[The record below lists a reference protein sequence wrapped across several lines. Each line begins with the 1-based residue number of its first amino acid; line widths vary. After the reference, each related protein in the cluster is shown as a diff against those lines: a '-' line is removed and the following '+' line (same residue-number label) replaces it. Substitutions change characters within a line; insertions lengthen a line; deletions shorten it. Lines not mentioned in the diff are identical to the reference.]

1 MSGSP
6 PRPDVLA
13 AWAPPAQPNAPDS
26 PQLGPAGPNRGHS
39 QAAEPGTVGHS
50 SAPPSPPSLGG
61 PAADAAGTLTCIAPV
76 SIPAAA
82 MPAESDPPPIARD
95 GACPLPATRPDDA
108 ARPAGDA
115 LGRLLGAAPGHPED
129 DGFALVVAD
138 APVGGAPVAVRSW
151 FDTMAAAAK
160 PENDGTLAAAHDS
173 ARAYRSR
180 AKADNTRAAYRS
192 AVRAWCAWCDRH
204 GVPPLPASSRDV
216 AAFLAAGR
224 DRGQASNTLKLRAA
238 ALRFLHRA
246 AGLPSPTDTAE
257 VSETMAG
264 IRRDAPNPQKKRA
277 ATLTVLRELLAPIP
291 DDTRGLRD
299 RALLLVGFAGAL
311 RRSEL
316 AGILLGDLERTDQG
330 YELTLKRTKGSQTEA
345 VLVPLPYGKTELCPV
360 RALARW
366 LDAAAITDGPVFRRI
381 WLPPRVAPGAPPPLP
396 AIGTEPLTPRSIA
409 RIVQA
414 RAAAAGFAPREFGG
428 HSLKRGALS
437 TGMQAGAHAAQLKR
451 LGRHKSFD
459 VLGEYLE
466 FGNLFEGHPLGDV
479 L

>member
-1 MSGSP
+1 MTT
-6 PRPDVLA
+6 A
-13 AWAPPAQPNAPDS
+13 
-26 PQLGPAGPNRGHS
+26 
-39 QAAEPGTVGHS
+39 
-50 SAPPSPPSLGG
+50 
-61 PAADAAGTLTCIAPV
+61 
-76 SIPAAA
+76 
-82 MPAESDPPPIARD
+82 
-95 GACPLPATRPDDA
+95 PDDA
-108 ARPAGDA
+108 AWPASEAPAG
-115 LGRLLGAAPGHPED
+115 LPAPEHGPPED
-129 DGFALVVAD
+129 GEQAPAAAD
-138 APVGGAPVAVRSW
+138 APVGGAPVTVKNW
-151 FDTMAAAAK
+151 FDILAAAEK
-160 PENDGTLAAAHDS
+160 PQNDGSLAAAHES

-192 AVRAWCAWCDRH
+192 AVRAWCAWCDQH
-204 GVPPLPASSRDV
+204 GVPALPASPRDI

-224 DRGQASNTLKLRAA
+224 DRGQAGNTLKLRAA
-238 ALRFLHRA
+238 AIRFLHRA

-277 ATLTVLRELLAPIP
+277 ATLAVLRELLAPIP
-291 DDTRGLRD
+291 DDVRGLRD

-316 AGILLGDLERTDQG
+316 AAILLGDLDRTDQG
-330 YELTLKRTKGSQTEA
+330 YELTLKRSKGSQTDA
-345 VLVPLPYGKTELCPV
+345 VLVPLPYGRTELCPV

-366 LDAAAITDGPVFRRI
+366 LDAAAITEGPVFRRI
-381 WLPPRVAPGAPPPLP
+381 WLPPQAAPDAPPAGQPVPALP

-414 RAAAAGFAPREFGG
+414 RAAAAGFSAREFGG

-437 TGMQAGAHAAQLKR
+437 TGMQAGAHAAQLRR

-466 FGNLFEGHPLGDV
+466 FGNMFEGHPLSGV

>member
-1 MSGSP
+1 M
-6 PRPDVLA
+6 
-13 AWAPPAQPNAPDS
+13 
-26 PQLGPAGPNRGHS
+26 
-39 QAAEPGTVGHS
+39 T
-50 SAPPSPPSLGG
+50 
-61 PAADAAGTLTCIAPV
+61 TT
-76 SIPAAA
+76 
-82 MPAESDPPPIARD
+82 
-95 GACPLPATRPDDA
+95 PDDA
-108 ARPAGDA
+108 AWPASDA
-115 LGRLLGAAPGHPED
+115 PED
-129 DGFALVVAD
+129 LPALIHGPSADDGPGAPPAD
-138 APVGGAPVAVRSW
+138 APVGGAPVMVRNW
-151 FDTMAAAAK
+151 FDILAAAEK
-160 PENDGTLAAAHDS
+160 PQNDGSLAAAHES

-180 AKADNTRAAYRS
+180 AKSENTRAAYRS
-192 AVRAWCAWCDRH
+192 AVRAWCIWCDQHR
-204 GVPPLPASSRDV
+204 VPPLPASPSEV

-224 DRGQASNTLKLRAA
+224 DAGQAGNTLKLRAA
-238 ALRFLHRA
+238 AIRFLHRA

-291 DDTRGLRD
+291 DDVRGLRD

-316 AGILLGDLERTDQG
+316 AAILLGDLERTDQG
-330 YELTLKRTKGSQTEA
+330 YELTLKRSKGSQTEA
-345 VLVPLPYGKTELCPV
+345 ALVPLPYGKTELCPV

-366 LDAAAITDGPVFRRI
+366 LDTAAITVGPVFRRI
-381 WLPPRVAPGAPPPLP
+381 WVPPQAAPDSPPPLP

-414 RAAAAGFAPREFGG
+414 RAEAAGFAGREFGG

-466 FGNLFEGHPLGDV
+466 FGNLFEGHPLSGV

>member
-1 MSGSP
+1 
-6 PRPDVLA
+6 
-13 AWAPPAQPNAPDS
+13 
-26 PQLGPAGPNRGHS
+26 
-39 QAAEPGTVGHS
+39 
-50 SAPPSPPSLGG
+50 
-61 PAADAAGTLTCIAPV
+61 
-76 SIPAAA
+76 
-82 MPAESDPPPIARD
+82 
-95 GACPLPATRPDDA
+95 
-108 ARPAGDA
+108 
-115 LGRLLGAAPGHPED
+115 
-129 DGFALVVAD
+129 
-138 APVGGAPVAVRSW
+138 VGGAPVAVRRW
-151 FDTMAAAAK
+151 FDILAAAAK
-160 PENDGTLAAAHDS
+160 PENDGSLAAAHES

-192 AVRAWCAWCDRH
+192 AVRAWCIWCDQH
-204 GVPPLPASSRDV
+204 GVPSLPASPRDV

-224 DRGQASNTLKLRAA
+224 DRGQAGNTLKLRAA
-238 ALRFLHRA
+238 AIRFLHRA

-277 ATLTVLRELLAPIP
+277 ATLTVLRELLVPIP
-291 DDTRGLRD
+291 DDVRGLRD

-316 AGILLGDLERTDQG
+316 AGILRADLERTDQG
-330 YELTLKRTKGSQTEA
+330 YELTLKRSKGAQTEA

-366 LDAAAITDGPVFRRI
+366 LDAVAITDGPVFRRI
-381 WLPPRVAPGAPPPLP
+381 WLAPQASPDAPPPLP
-396 AIGTEPLTPRSIA
+396 AIGAEALTPRSIA

-414 RAAAAGFAPREFGG
+414 RAAAAGFTAREFGG

-437 TGMQAGAHAAQLKR
+437 TGMAAGAHAAQLKR

-466 FGNLFEGHPLGDV
+466 FGNLFEGYPLQD
-479 L
+479 LL

>member
-1 MSGSP
+1 M
-6 PRPDVLA
+6 
-13 AWAPPAQPNAPDS
+13 
-26 PQLGPAGPNRGHS
+26 
-39 QAAEPGTVGHS
+39 T
-50 SAPPSPPSLGG
+50 
-61 PAADAAGTLTCIAPV
+61 TT
-76 SIPAAA
+76 
-82 MPAESDPPPIARD
+82 
-95 GACPLPATRPDDA
+95 PDDA
-108 ARPAGDA
+108 AWPTSDAPEALPALIDGPSA
-115 LGRLLGAAPGHPED
+115 ND
-129 DGFALVVAD
+129 DKGPPAAD
-138 APVGGAPVAVRSW
+138 APVGGAPVMVRNW
-151 FDTMAAAAK
+151 FDILAAAEK
-160 PENDGTLAAAHDS
+160 PQSDGSLAAAHES

-192 AVRAWCAWCDRH
+192 AVRAWCTWCEQH
-204 GVPPLPASSRDV
+204 GVPPLPASASEV

-224 DRGQASNTLKLRAA
+224 DRGQAGNTLKLRAA
-238 ALRFLHRA
+238 AIRFLHRA

-277 ATLTVLRELLAPIP
+277 ATLAVLRELLAPIP
-291 DDTRGLRD
+291 DDVRGLRD

-316 AGILLGDLERTDQG
+316 AAILLGDLERTDQG
-330 YELTLKRTKGSQTEA
+330 YELTLKRSKGSQTEA

-366 LDAAAITDGPVFRRI
+366 LDTAAITAGPVFRRI
-381 WLPPRVAPGAPPPLP
+381 WLPPQAASDAPPPLP

-414 RAAAAGFAPREFGG
+414 RAAAAGFAGREFGG

-437 TGMQAGAHAAQLKR
+437 AGMAAGAHAAQLKR

-466 FGNLFEGHPLGDV
+466 FGDLFEGHPLSGV

>member
-1 MSGSP
+1 M
-6 PRPDVLA
+6 
-13 AWAPPAQPNAPDS
+13 
-26 PQLGPAGPNRGHS
+26 QLEDAG
-39 QAAEPGTVGHS
+39 QA
-50 SAPPSPPSLGG
+50 L
-61 PAADAAGTLTCIAPV
+61 I
-76 SIPAAA
+76 
-82 MPAESDPPPIARD
+82 
-95 GACPLPATRPDDA
+95 
-108 ARPAGDA
+108 
-115 LGRLLGAAPGHPED
+115 
-129 DGFALVVAD
+129 VVD
-138 APVGGAPVAVRSW
+138 APIGGVPVAVRRW
-151 FDTMAAAAK
+151 FDIMAAAAK
-160 PENDGTLAAAHDS
+160 PENDGSLAAAHDS

-192 AVRAWCAWCDRH
+192 AVRAWCAWCDKH
-204 GVPPLPASSRDV
+204 GVPPLPASARDV

-224 DRGQASNTLKLRAA
+224 DRGQAGNTLKLRAA
-238 ALRFLHRA
+238 AIRFLHRA

-257 VSETMAG
+257 VTETMAG

-291 DDTRGLRD
+291 DDVRGQRD

-316 AGILLGDLERTDQG
+316 AGILLGDLARTDQG

-366 LDAAAITDGPVFRRI
+366 LDAAAITGGPVFRRV
-381 WLPPRVAPGAPPPLP
+381 WLPPHAAPDAPPPLP
-396 AIGTEPLTPRSIA
+396 AIGAEPLTPRSIA

-414 RAAAAGFAPREFGG
+414 RAAAAGFTGREFGG

-437 TGMQAGAHAAQLKR
+437 TGMQAGAHAAQLRR

-466 FGNLFEGHPLGDV
+466 FGNLFDGHPLRDV

>member
-1 MSGSP
+1 MTHDEV
-6 PRPDVLA
+6 RRVDA
-13 AWAPPAQPNAPDS
+13 AS
-26 PQLGPAGPNRGHS
+26 AGLPVSVH
-39 QAAEPGTVGHS
+39 
-50 SAPPSPPSLGG
+50 G
-61 PAADAAGTLTCIAPV
+61 PAADDDQAAP
-76 SIPAAA
+76 
-82 MPAESDPPPIARD
+82 
-95 GACPLPATRPDDA
+95 
-108 ARPAGDA
+108 
-115 LGRLLGAAPGHPED
+115 LGAE
-129 DGFALVVAD
+129 
-138 APVGGAPVAVRSW
+138 APVGGAPVLVKNW
-151 FDTMAAAAK
+151 FDILAAAEK
-160 PENDGTLAAAHDS
+160 PENDGSLAAAHDS

-180 AKADNTRAAYRS
+180 AKSDNTRAAYRS

-204 GVPPLPASSRDV
+204 GVPPLPASPCDV

-224 DRGQASNTLKLRAA
+224 DRGQAGNTLKLRAA
-238 ALRFLHRA
+238 AIRFLHRA

-277 ATLTVLRELLAPIP
+277 ATLAVLRELLAPIP
-291 DDTRGLRD
+291 DDLRGLRD

-316 AGILLGDLERTDQG
+316 AAIRLGDLDRTDQG
-330 YELTLKRTKGSQTEA
+330 YELTLKRSKGSQTEA
-345 VLVPLPYGKTELCPV
+345 VLVPLPYGRTELCPV
-360 RALARW
+360 RALAHW
-366 LDAAAITDGPVFRRI
+366 LDAAAITEGPVFRRL
-381 WLPPRVAPGAPPPLP
+381 WLPPQAASDAPPALP

-414 RAAAAGFAPREFGG
+414 RAAAAGFAGREFGG

-437 TGMQAGAHAAQLKR
+437 TGMQAGAHAAQLRR

-466 FGNLFEGHPLGDV
+466 FGNLFDGHPLSSV

>member
-1 MSGSP
+1 M
-6 PRPDVLA
+6 
-13 AWAPPAQPNAPDS
+13 
-26 PQLGPAGPNRGHS
+26 
-39 QAAEPGTVGHS
+39 T
-50 SAPPSPPSLGG
+50 
-61 PAADAAGTLTCIAPV
+61 TT
-76 SIPAAA
+76 
-82 MPAESDPPPIARD
+82 
-95 GACPLPATRPDDA
+95 PDDA
-108 ARPAGDA
+108 AWPASDA
-115 LGRLLGAAPGHPED
+115 PED
-129 DGFALVVAD
+129 LPALIHGPSADDGPGAPLAD
-138 APVGGAPVAVRSW
+138 APVGGAPVMVRNW
-151 FDTMAAAAK
+151 FDILAAAEK
-160 PENDGTLAAAHDS
+160 PQNDGSLAAAHES

-180 AKADNTRAAYRS
+180 AKSENTRAAYRS
-192 AVRAWCAWCDRH
+192 AVRAWCIWCDQHR
-204 GVPPLPASSRDV
+204 VAPLPASPSEV

-224 DRGQASNTLKLRAA
+224 DAGQAGNTLKLRAA
-238 ALRFLHRA
+238 AIRFLHRA

-277 ATLTVLRELLAPIP
+277 ATLAVLRELLAPIP
-291 DDTRGLRD
+291 DDVRGLRD

-316 AGILLGDLERTDQG
+316 AAILLGDLERTDQG
-330 YELTLKRTKGSQTEA
+330 YELTLKRSKGSQTEA

-366 LDAAAITDGPVFRRI
+366 LDAAAITAGPAFRRI
-381 WLPPRVAPGAPPPLP
+381 WLPPQASSDAPPPLP
-396 AIGTEPLTPRSIA
+396 AIGTEKLTPRSIA

-414 RAAAAGFAPREFGG
+414 RAEAAGFAGREFGG

-466 FGNLFEGHPLGDV
+466 FGNLFEGHPLSGV

>member
-1 MSGSP
+1 MTAT
-6 PRPDVLA
+6 PDDV
-13 AWAPPAQPNAPDS
+13 AWPTSEA
-26 PQLGPAGPNRGHS
+26 PAGLPAPEH
-39 QAAEPGTVGHS
+39 EPSEDMGQV
-50 SAPPSPPSLGG
+50 PV
-61 PAADAAGTLTCIAPV
+61 AADA
-76 SIPAAA
+76 
-82 MPAESDPPPIARD
+82 
-95 GACPLPATRPDDA
+95 PL
-108 ARPAGDA
+108 
-115 LGRLLGAAPGHPED
+115 
-129 DGFALVVAD
+129 
-138 APVGGAPVAVRSW
+138 GGAPVLVRHW
-151 FDTMAAAAK
+151 FDILAAAEK
-160 PENDGTLAAAHDS
+160 PANDGSLAAAHES

-204 GVPPLPASSRDV
+204 SVPALPASARDV

-224 DRGQASNTLKLRAA
+224 DRGQAGNTLKLRAA
-238 ALRFLHRA
+238 AIRFLHRA

-291 DDTRGLRD
+291 DDVRGLRD

-316 AGILLGDLERTDQG
+316 AAILLGDLERTDQG
-330 YELTLKRTKGSQTEA
+330 FQLTLKRSKGSQTEA
-345 VLVPLPYGKTELCPV
+345 VLVPLPYGRTELCPV

-366 LDAAAITDGPVFRRI
+366 LDAAAISEGPVFRRI
-381 WLPPRVAPGAPPPLP
+381 WLPPQAAPAGPPAGQPVP
-396 AIGTEPLTPRSIA
+396 AVPTIGTEALTPRSIA
-409 RIVQA
+409 RIVQT
-414 RAAAAGFAPREFGG
+414 RAAAAGFAGREFGG

-437 TGMQAGAHAAQLKR
+437 TGMQAGAHAAQLRR
-451 LGRHKSFD
+451 LRRHKSFD

-466 FGNLFEGHPLGDV
+466 FGNLFDGHPLSSV